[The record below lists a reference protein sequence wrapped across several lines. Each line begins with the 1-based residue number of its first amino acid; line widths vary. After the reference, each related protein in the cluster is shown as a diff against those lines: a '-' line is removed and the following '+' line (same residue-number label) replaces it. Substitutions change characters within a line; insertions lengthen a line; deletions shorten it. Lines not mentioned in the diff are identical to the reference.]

1 MEENKISLRENLSD
15 FLTDNPSSLQ
25 EIYLEFPH
33 EKGTTIRGRLN
44 ENVGKCFKRIKRGIY
59 LAKKGEAQALIIEG
73 DAWKEIKEIE
83 DNSIDAIITDSPYSC
98 LNHHL
103 AMGTTKKRLGKWS
116 FKTRDIDKDLLKEMR
131 RVLKKGGHFFTFLPS
146 DSKSTLDYNNKF
158 IEDARGIGFDFNKRW
173 IWDKQVM
180 GMGYNGRNRYEQI
193 IFFSKGKRR
202 MPLNLSIT
210 DLLSYKRISSR
221 KRIHET
227 EKPIELIEDIIK
239 FCSEEKEVILDP
251 FAGSLVLAKASLNLG
266 RDSISIEID
275 GIMIRNSMKKRNL
288 K

>member
-1 MEENKISLRENLSD
+1 MEQDKISLKENLLD
-15 FLTDNPSSLQ
+15 FLTNNPSSLQ

-44 ENVGKCFKRIKRGIY
+44 ENVGRCFKRIKRGVY
-59 LAKKGEAQALIIEG
+59 LAKKGDAQALIIEG

-98 LNHHL
+98 LNHNL
-103 AMGTTKKRLGKWS
+103 KRGTTKKRLGKWS
-116 FKTRDIDKDLLKEMR
+116 FKIKDIDKKLLIEMR
-131 RVLKKGGHFFTFLPS
+131 RVLKRGGHFFTFLPS
-146 DSKSTLDYNNKF
+146 DSKDTLDYNNKF
-158 IEDARGIGFDFNKRW
+158 IRDARIVGFDFNKRF

-202 MPLNLSIT
+202 MPLDLSIK
-210 DLLSYKRISSR
+210 DLLSHRRISSR

-266 RDSISIEID
+266 RNSISIEID
-275 GIMIRNSMKKRNL
+275 GVMIKDSMRKRNL
-288 K
+288 R